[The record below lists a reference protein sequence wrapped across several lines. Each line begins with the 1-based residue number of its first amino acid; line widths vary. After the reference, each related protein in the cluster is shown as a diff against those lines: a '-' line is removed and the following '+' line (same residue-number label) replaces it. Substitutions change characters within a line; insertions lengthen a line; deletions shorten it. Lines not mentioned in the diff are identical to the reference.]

1 MEMLR
6 GIDQKR
12 KEPFYMEMS
21 RDNGQKNSYL
31 SNELQ
36 LQNHSL
42 SFIHKTKSLP
52 STTLLLS
59 RSPIAYNTTASLE
72 KLTCTDYVDFDINQ
86 DRFGKVSW
94 SKNDSNYL
102 DVKLKVFKKSDNKEL
117 QLVQILKMGET
128 KFNQFLR
135 LRNQLENTVEN
146 FAGEETLSP
155 VMIPTITKDMDEH
168 LKLAHKRVDVVDQPN
183 RKNCVTLLR
192 YNVDKP
198 ESSFAEVLLF
208 ARKKKDEKFEQI
220 VYLK

>member
-1 MEMLR
+1 M
-6 GIDQKR
+6 
-12 KEPFYMEMS
+12 
-21 RDNGQKNSYL
+21 
-31 SNELQ
+31 
-36 LQNHSL
+36 
-42 SFIHKTKSLP
+42 
-52 STTLLLS
+52 
-59 RSPIAYNTTASLE
+59 
-72 KLTCTDYVDFDINQ
+72 
-86 DRFGKVSW
+86 
-94 SKNDSNYL
+94 

-192 YNVDKP
+192 YNVDKA

-220 VYLK
+220 VYLN